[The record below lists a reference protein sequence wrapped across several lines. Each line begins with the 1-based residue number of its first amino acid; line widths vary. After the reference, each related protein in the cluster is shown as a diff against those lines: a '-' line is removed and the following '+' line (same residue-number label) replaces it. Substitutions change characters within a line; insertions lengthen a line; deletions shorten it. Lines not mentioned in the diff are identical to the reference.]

1 MRAASAIDGKGSL
14 GRVGASS
21 FSDSSEFSFQFSGF
35 LSFSALLIS
44 HMGLAK
50 AMSQVQ
56 LLLWFLIGRTGLQ
69 CALDEIWD
77 LIFSCVLPV
86 IIRGRMFP

>member
-1 MRAASAIDGKGSL
+1 MAKEAWGELVVQGSQIHL
-14 GRVGASS
+14 SS
-21 FSDSSEFSFQFSGF
+21 PSNSQDSSC
-35 LSFSALLIS
+35 LVNALLIS

-50 AMSQVQ
+50 ATSQVQ
-56 LLLWFLIGRTGLQ
+56 LLLWFLICRTGLQ

-86 IIRGRMFP
+86 IIRGKMFP